1 MKKLLLIGLL
11 LNAIFSL
18 GQNEQEEMIAEVDFL
33 QLDSNQLRFF
43 GDSSAMMKF
52 YQKLDTAIYSGEGKL
67 NIYQMGGSH
76 VQAGVLSNAIREHFY
91 TLFPGLYAERGFLFP
106 MRLAQSNNPRNF
118 SVNYKGIWEGA
129 RASVPW
135 HEGRWGLSAA
145 IATTKEVNSQF
156 EITAYSGDT
165 GVFSFTTLRLFHLM
179 DSSQFFPVLESL
191 DTNVTITYD
200 SIANLTEYH
209 FSFPQTTAGFH
220 FEKKNKSQNQ
230 FVLQGIQFISHESGL
245 VYHAIGVNGASV
257 PSFLRC
263 EDLPS
268 QMALIP
274 PDLVIFGIGINDAY
288 KSEKQFIPEEYE
300 ANYDSLI
307 AIIHSIN
314 PDCAFIFMSNNDSYY
329 KRQYPNPNVY
339 RAREVQKRLA
349 KKYNSAFWDLFAIM
363 GGFNSI
369 AKWEKMNWAP
379 SDKIHFKRKGYE
391 LQAYLL
397 FKAIKKS
404 YLEYQKANYR
414 ATIH

>member
-1 MKKLLLIGLL
+1 MKKLLVTFWVFSSLW
-11 LNAIFSL
+11 SL
-18 GQNEQEEMIAEVDFL
+18 GQNEQEEMIAQVDFL
-33 QLDSNQLRFF
+33 QLDSNQLTFF
-43 GDSSAMMKF
+43 GDSSAMMNF
-52 YQKLDTAIYSGEGKL
+52 YQKLDTLIYSGEGKL

-76 VQAGVLSNAIREHFY
+76 VQAGILSNAIREHLY

-118 SVNYKGIWEGA
+118 KVNYRGIWEGA

-145 IATTKEVNSQF
+145 IATTEEVDAQF
-156 EITAYSGDT
+156 EVTAYSGDT

-179 DSSQFFPVLESL
+179 DSSQYQPVLESF
-191 DTNVTITYD
+191 DSTVTISYD
-200 SIANLTEYH
+200 STANLTEYH
-209 FSFPQTTAGFH
+209 FSKPQTTAGFH
-220 FEKKNKSQNQ
+220 FEKKHESQYQ
-230 FVLQGIQFISHESGL
+230 FVLQGMQFISHESGL

-263 EDLPS
+263 QDLPS

-288 KSEKQFIPEEYE
+288 KSEKQFIPEDYE
-300 ANYDSLI
+300 AHYDSLI
-307 AIIHSIN
+307 HIIHGIN
-314 PDCAFIFMSNNDSYY
+314 PSCAFIFMSNNDSYY

-339 RAREVQKRLA
+339 RARDVQKRLA
-349 KKYNSAFWDLFAIM
+349 KKYKSAFWDLFAIM

-369 AKWEKMNWAP
+369 AQWEDMDWAP
-379 SDKIHFKRKGYE
+379 ADKIHFKRKGYE

-397 FKAIKKS
+397 FKAMKKS

-414 ATIH
+414 ATVH